1 MAFPEDLF
9 RIRYDSQRVTPQTML
24 DVIRQQGFDGKVVS
38 NAPRS
43 GDGDSP
49 TRRDLTRL
57 DDDLKAAVREALE
70 GQKLLLLAF
79 SAPG

>member
-9 RIRYDSQRVTPQTML
+9 QIRYDSRRVMPRTML
-24 DVIRQQGFDGKVVS
+24 DVIRQQGFEGKVVS

-43 GDGDSP
+43 GVGDSP

-57 DDDLKAAVREALE
+57 DDDLRAAVREAQQ